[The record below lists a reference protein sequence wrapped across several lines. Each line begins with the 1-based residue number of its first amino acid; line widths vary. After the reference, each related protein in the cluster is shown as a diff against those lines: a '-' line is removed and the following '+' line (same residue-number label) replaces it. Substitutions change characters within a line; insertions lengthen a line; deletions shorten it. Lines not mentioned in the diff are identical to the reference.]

1 MGAGD
6 IPYQIFNKDLS
17 FYFLSNSTCT
27 SNIHRLILSVIISVC
42 GGMSSKKTEEKMI
55 KIQFSSKLM
64 HRKS

>member
-17 FYFLSNSTCT
+17 FCFLSNSTCT

-42 GGMSSKKTEEKMI
+42 GGMSSKKLK
-55 KIQFSSKLM
+55 KK
-64 HRKS
+64 